1 MSKPV
6 TYAQVTQALCSQ
18 GIPYNPNTVSQM
30 CDQHG
35 SRSGTHMGSLQ
46 KYCGCGAKPRLDS
59 YGIVRYDCGC
69 SAGKPKLN

>member
-18 GIPYNPNTVSQM
+18 GIPYNTNTVNQM
-30 CDQHG
+30 CDSHG
-35 SRSGTHMGSLQ
+35 SSSTHMGSLQ
-46 KYCGCGAKPRLDS
+46 NYCGCGAKPKLDG
-59 YGIVRYDCGC
+59 YGLVKYDCGC